1 MAFLEGTI
9 AAPFAF
15 ADKMLPNGV
24 ITRESEVSFWEA
36 TIRYIVSST
45 IGCYFVKPEKTP
57 VNTFGG
63 GSFGGDGDSLGVL
76 RPTEEKL
83 CFPAIPISLPYMESF
98 RTVTNTEGVDLKA
111 LTYREMCT
119 KDGVMQTTA
128 DVLDGIGLNAPDT
141 NPFSPNAAILR
152 SAEAVDAVLNSA
164 RSGYAETRRESG
176 GMILCSMVQLG
187 GIIYVGFLLIVVF
200 VLLSCLPLINLLTRT
215 LFDLTVAACTSA
227 TAGGDRKKAGK
238 GLATAIKAQVAKQVQ
253 AAMSGT
259 MGGMPRMPTGAAV
272 ATRGVTWGDAV
283 SNVHITG
290 TDTNGNAIYSAQGNG
305 THQHHNP
312 ELTAAKMRSVL
323 KKHRSARKNAPPP
336 AAPKPVVT
344 TAVAS
349 LVEDVRGGRA
359 SSASVPRSAPVCW
372 TRERPTTGVR
382 IFEGV
387 VFLNENA
394 LCPTAVALAHA
405 C

>member
-1 MAFLEGTI
+1 
-9 AAPFAF
+9 
-15 ADKMLPNGV
+15 
-24 ITRESEVSFWEA
+24 
-36 TIRYIVSST
+36 
-45 IGCYFVKPEKTP
+45 
-57 VNTFGG
+57 
-63 GSFGGDGDSLGVL
+63 
-76 RPTEEKL
+76 
-83 CFPAIPISLPYMESF
+83 MESF

-200 VLLSCLPLINLLTRT
+200 VLISCLPLINLLTRT

-238 GLATAIKAQVAKQVQ
+238 GLANSIKAQVAKQVQ

-259 MGGMPRMPTGAAV
+259 MGGTPRVPTGAAV
-272 ATRGVTWGDAV
+272 ATRSVTWGDAV
-283 SNVHITG
+283 GNVRITG
-290 TDTNGNAIYSAQGNG
+290 TDANGDAIYSAQGNG
-305 THQHHNP
+305 NGNGTYQHHNP

-336 AAPKPVVT
+336 TAPKPVVT

-349 LVEDVRGGRA
+349 LVEDVRGFGQRVFGQRA
-359 SSASVPRSAPVCW
+359 EERAGLLDQGEANDGSAY
-372 TRERPTTGVR
+372 
-382 IFEGV
+382 I
-387 VFLNENA
+387 
-394 LCPTAVALAHA
+394 
-405 C
+405 

>member
-1 MAFLEGTI
+1 
-9 AAPFAF
+9 
-15 ADKMLPNGV
+15 
-24 ITRESEVSFWEA
+24 
-36 TIRYIVSST
+36 
-45 IGCYFVKPEKTP
+45 
-57 VNTFGG
+57 
-63 GSFGGDGDSLGVL
+63 
-76 RPTEEKL
+76 
-83 CFPAIPISLPYMESF
+83 
-98 RTVTNTEGVDLKA
+98 
-111 LTYREMCT
+111 
-119 KDGVMQTTA
+119 MQTTA
-128 DVLDGIGLNAPDT
+128 DVLDGLGLNAPDD

-200 VLLSCLPLINLLTRT
+200 VLLSCLPLINLITRT
-215 LFDLTVAACTSA
+215 LFDLTVAACTTT

-238 GLATAIKAQVAKQVQ
+238 GLADSIKAQVAKQVQ
-253 AAMSGT
+253 AAMAGT
-259 MGGMPRMPTGAAV
+259 MGGTPRMPTGAAV

-290 TDTNGNAIYSAQGNG
+290 TDANGNAIYSAQGNG
-305 THQHHNP
+305 SGNGTHQPHNP

-349 LVEDVRGGRA
+349 LVEDVRGLGQRVFGKRA
-359 SSASVPRSAPVCW
+359 EERTGLLDQGEANDGSAY
-372 TRERPTTGVR
+372 
-382 IFEGV
+382 I
-387 VFLNENA
+387 
-394 LCPTAVALAHA
+394 
-405 C
+405 

>member
-1 MAFLEGTI
+1 
-9 AAPFAF
+9 
-15 ADKMLPNGV
+15 
-24 ITRESEVSFWEA
+24 
-36 TIRYIVSST
+36 
-45 IGCYFVKPEKTP
+45 
-57 VNTFGG
+57 
-63 GSFGGDGDSLGVL
+63 
-76 RPTEEKL
+76 
-83 CFPAIPISLPYMESF
+83 MESF

-200 VLLSCLPLINLLTRT
+200 VLISCLPLINLLTRT

-238 GLATAIKAQVAKQVQ
+238 GLANSIKAQVAKQVQ

-259 MGGMPRMPTGAAV
+259 MGGTPRVPTGAAV
-272 ATRGVTWGDAV
+272 ATRSVTWGDAV
-283 SNVHITG
+283 GNVRITG
-290 TDTNGNAIYSAQGNG
+290 TDANGDAIYSAQGNGNG

-323 KKHRSARKNAPPP
+323 KKHRSARKNAP
-336 AAPKPVVT
+336 KPVK

-349 LVEDVRGGRA
+349 LVEDVRGLTQRVFGKRAEERA
-359 SSASVPRSAPVCW
+359 SLLKQEEANDGSAY
-372 TRERPTTGVR
+372 
-382 IFEGV
+382 I
-387 VFLNENA
+387 
-394 LCPTAVALAHA
+394 
-405 C
+405 